1 MSSFFSCFQWI
12 NWAYDCKLLPSKRYD
27 LFLSWKTKKKK
38 NCLQRHLLTTWI
50 PGILFCAYNL
60 KSKLQVQFIAWCAF
74 FSSFEQK
81 SLDEQYFD
89 AVDLVETA
97 FNKLADNVVSVLFR
111 KQVRFWVKRIPSD
124 SRDGYSCSCVFVR
137 VANFKNFI
145 QLNVKINKHEFC
157 FPLS

>member
-27 LFLSWKTKKKK
+27 LFLSWKTTKEK

-50 PGILFCAYNL
+50 PGILFSAYNL

-97 FNKLADNVVSVLFR
+97 FNKLADNVVSVLFY
-111 KQVRFWVKRIPSD
+111 VKCNSGNRWDFEWKEFLVIP
-124 SRDGYSCSCVFVR
+124 GMVTA
-137 VANFKNFI
+137 VAVC
-145 QLNVKINKHEFC
+145 LWE
-157 FPLS
+157 